1 MTTGEEPPSE
11 NAAHTAPAAV
21 FGGNF
26 FQGDDEDRLIVAQI
40 VSGQKELFRLLVK
53 RYEQAVYGMGLSFF
67 RNTEDASDFSQEVLI
82 KVFRNLSRF
91 EGRSRFSTWLYK
103 IAYNTAI
110 NGVTRK
116 KEYQSLVENEIVSDS
131 DTPERK
137 TLRNLAREAVLEA
150 VTELPER
157 FRICVDLFF
166 FYDRSHEEIEAI
178 TGYPVNTIK
187 SHVFRAK
194 KLLRE
199 KLQGYSRLA
208 AGGDK

>member
-1 MTTGEEPPSE
+1 MTLGS
-11 NAAHTAPAAV
+11 
-21 FGGNF
+21 NF
-26 FQGDDEDRLIVAQI
+26 IPGDDEDHIIAAQI

-53 RYEQAVYGMGLSFF
+53 RHEQAVYGMGMSFF
-67 RNTEDASDFSQEVLI
+67 RNAEDASDFTQEVFL
-82 KVFRNLSRF
+82 KTYRNLSRF

-110 NGVTRK
+110 NSINRK
-116 KEYQSLVENEIVSDS
+116 KDYQSLAEEEIAGDF

-137 TLRNLAREAVLEA
+137 LLKSIARDAVWDA
-150 VTELPER
+150 IKELPDR

-166 FYDRSHEEIEAI
+166 FYDRSYHEIEAI

-194 KLLRE
+194 KILRE
-199 KLQGYSRLA
+199 KLAQYAGLA
-208 AGGDK
+208 EGGAE